1 MLDYSNADF
10 PKETYYI
17 RHPNRIYF
25 STDFYDGEKY
35 SIMANILNQVV
46 MREDIDGIE
55 MCMV

>member
-25 STDFYDGEKY
+25 PTDFYDGEKIFY
-35 SIMANILNQVV
+35 YGKHTKPSS

>member
-1 MLDYSNADF
+1 MTV
-10 PKETYYI
+10 K
-17 RHPNRIYF
+17 
-25 STDFYDGEKY
+25 KY